1 MKCTY
6 CGFSYDNEAKCPIC
20 GTPAPQQPAPT
31 PEKPEPQP
39 FLPPVQ
45 PPSGDAP
52 KAPSPAASPARE
64 DSGKGLRIA
73 TLCVLGVIASALIYL
88 CLVMTFSYSLER
100 GFESTAKEWSED
112 YDTFDAFGVPDND
125 MLNAEPKVFT
135 DSAVHTLGENYR
147 FDCGAIA
154 VKSVTLTGA
163 KPLLDKTVQQ
173 TAFTVVVTNTGKEA
187 QYYDAPTLTVIFS
200 TAKATG
206 RKSPSFCMRANR
218 SRQSITTTCRRTAPR
233 STLCSRSTA
242 RARTASTT
250 TATENSPLPPPTALI
265 PKKYPEPNGV
275 GFFSRPR
282 CLYTDR
288 STVPEMDDPCL
299 ITRQRPFDLFSYQTL
314 PAALQHVIDV
324 DIQALSARVLLK
336 MRLRQAA
343 DVFQKR
349 LKARRRALVIRL
361 LTAEQQ
367 LTAGR
372 RAQLRLFL
380 FDEFFPLAQPIALG
394 GLDERLARGDGQ
406 LVKHRVKPGGIRMQ
420 LVIGLAA
427 RRERIEPQGLQLAAH
442 RIITAHDCTATL
454 TSPATKNFVA
464 GIVVFVIELSNT

>member
-52 KAPSPAASPARE
+52 KAPAPAASPARE
-64 DSGKGLRIA
+64 ASGKGLRIA

-187 QYYDAPTLTVIFS
+187 QYYDAPTLTVGDSVFNDEHFLYSENNGKEEPFLLHAGESLTAVYYYNLPKDGAALDVVLTVYCAGEDGIYDDSDGEFS
-200 TAKATG
+200 
-206 RKSPSFCMRANR
+206 
-218 SRQSITTTCRRTAPR
+218 
-233 STLCSRSTA
+233 
-242 RARTASTT
+242 ASTT
-250 TATENSPLPPPTALI
+250 YRIDT
-265 PKKYPEPNGV
+265 KKI
-275 GFFSRPR
+275 S
-282 CLYTDR
+282 
-288 STVPEMDDPCL
+288 
-299 ITRQRPFDLFSYQTL
+299 
-314 PAALQHVIDV
+314 
-324 DIQALSARVLLK
+324 
-336 MRLRQAA
+336 
-343 DVFQKR
+343 
-349 LKARRRALVIRL
+349 
-361 LTAEQQ
+361 
-367 LTAGR
+367 
-372 RAQLRLFL
+372 
-380 FDEFFPLAQPIALG
+380 
-394 GLDERLARGDGQ
+394 
-406 LVKHRVKPGGIRMQ
+406 
-420 LVIGLAA
+420 
-427 RRERIEPQGLQLAAH
+427 
-442 RIITAHDCTATL
+442 
-454 TSPATKNFVA
+454 
-464 GIVVFVIELSNT
+464 